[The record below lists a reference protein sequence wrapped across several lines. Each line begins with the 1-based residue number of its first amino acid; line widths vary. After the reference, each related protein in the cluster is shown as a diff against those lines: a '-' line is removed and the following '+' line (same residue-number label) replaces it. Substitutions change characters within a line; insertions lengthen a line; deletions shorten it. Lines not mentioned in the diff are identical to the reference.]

1 MRARARGEMGAM
13 MMLEL
18 ARRGTTTTNETGW
31 GRGSRMT
38 TARFVARMR
47 TRTRERTRTET
58 RGREPYARERAFG
71 AFAFGGVTA
80 SEGTCDAKAEEAAAA
95 AARRGAEANAPTSNA
110 STAQWRIYTD
120 IGRGLVREGKVDEA
134 RKYLE
139 RALVEAKRGFGEDD
153 AHVAAALNNLAEL
166 RRIESRWEESE
177 RMFGEALKILRNAY
191 GENHPAVGTA
201 LHNLAGCRLA
211 QNDVDGAFA
220 LYAESLARK
229 EATLGTNHPEYAT
242 TLYHMAEVLCRNER
256 KEDAVVVL
264 ERSIRVSE
272 EIGAAHTDA
281 YLKRMKR
288 LAQLLFECER
298 YEDAERVRRRILSN
312 LEDMHG
318 EEHVT
323 IAGAC
328 ESLALV
334 LTELDRLDEAGRLL
348 ERSTKILS
356 RLRGDGAAL
365 ALASARLNLGEI
377 AEKRSNT
384 DEAITFARLALDVL
398 SPSALDAIRRDDLR
412 DDVRVGVVVQHA
424 RAAALLRRLAPH
436 DPRARHHA
444 HTAAQNLSAVSSI
457 AEKSGGAI
465 QTRVRD
471 AARAL
476 EVSSRNE

>member
-1 MRARARGEMGAM
+1 MTTTTHQSFQSCRVSLHDGFVARARARTRWGSSASSVVASLAFVGAVGTSTTVTCDARVV
-13 MMLEL
+13 EET
-18 ARRGTTTTNETGW
+18 RRGGGETTTT
-31 GRGSRMT
+31 
-38 TARFVARMR
+38 
-47 TRTRERTRTET
+47 
-58 RGREPYARERAFG
+58 
-71 AFAFGGVTA
+71 
-80 SEGTCDAKAEEAAAA
+80 
-95 AARRGAEANAPTSNA
+95 APTSNK

-120 IGRGLVREGKVDEA
+120 IGRGLVQEGKLKEA

-166 RRIESRWEESE
+166 HRIESRWEESQ
-177 RMFGEALKILRNAY
+177 RMFDEALQILRNSY

-256 KEDAVVVL
+256 KEDAVVLL

-281 YLKRMKR
+281 CLRRMKR
-288 LAQLLFECER
+288 LAQVLFECAR
-298 YEDAERVRRRILSN
+298 YEDAERVRRRILSS
-312 LEDMHG
+312 LEHMHG
-318 EEHVT
+318 EDDVK

-334 LTELDRLDEAGRLL
+334 LTKLDRLDEAERLL
-348 ERSTKILS
+348 ARSTTILS
-356 RLRGDGAAL
+356 PLRGDGAAL

-377 AEKRSNT
+377 AEKRSKKT
-384 DEAITFARLALDVL
+384 DAIAFARLALDVL
-398 SPSALDAIRRDDLR
+398 APSALDAIKRDDVR
-412 DDVRVGVVVQHA
+412 DDVRVGVVLHHA
-424 RAAALLRRLAPH
+424 RAAALLRRLAPN
-436 DPRARHHA
+436 DPRTRHHV
-444 HTAAQNLSAVSSI
+444 HTALYNLSAVRSMATKAGI
-457 AEKSGGAI
+457 GLE
-465 QTRVRD
+465 TRVRD
-471 AARAL
+471 AARDL
-476 EVSSRNE
+476 EVS

>member
-1 MRARARGEMGAM
+1 M
-13 MMLEL
+13 
-18 ARRGTTTTNETGW
+18 
-31 GRGSRMT
+31 
-38 TARFVARMR
+38 
-47 TRTRERTRTET
+47 
-58 RGREPYARERAFG
+58 
-71 AFAFGGVTA
+71 
-80 SEGTCDAKAEEAAAA
+80 
-95 AARRGAEANAPTSNA
+95 
-110 STAQWRIYTD
+110 
-120 IGRGLVREGKVDEA
+120 
-134 RKYLE
+134 
-139 RALVEAKRGFGEDD
+139 
-153 AHVAAALNNLAEL
+153 
-166 RRIESRWEESE
+166 
-177 RMFGEALKILRNAY
+177 
-191 GENHPAVGTA
+191 
-201 LHNLAGCRLA
+201 A

-412 DDVRVGVVVQHA
+412 DDVRVGVVLQHA
-424 RAAALLRRLAPH
+424 RAAALLRRLAPG
-436 DPRARHHA
+436 DPRARHHV

-457 AEKSGGAI
+457 AEKSGGTI

-476 EVSSRNE
+476 DVSSCNE

>member
-1 MRARARGEMGAM
+1 MTTTTHQQSFQSCRVRLHDGFVARARARTRWESSASVVASLAFVGAVGTSTTVTCDARVV
-13 MMLEL
+13 EET
-18 ARRGTTTTNETGW
+18 RRGGGETTTTT
-31 GRGSRMT
+31 
-38 TARFVARMR
+38 
-47 TRTRERTRTET
+47 
-58 RGREPYARERAFG
+58 
-71 AFAFGGVTA
+71 
-80 SEGTCDAKAEEAAAA
+80 
-95 AARRGAEANAPTSNA
+95 APTSNK

-120 IGRGLVREGKVDEA
+120 IGRGLVQEGKLDEA

-166 RRIESRWEESE
+166 HRIESRWEESQ
-177 RMFGEALKILRNAY
+177 RMFDEALQILRNSY

-256 KEDAVVVL
+256 KEDAVVLL

-281 YLKRMKR
+281 CLRRMKR
-288 LAQLLFECER
+288 LAQVLFECAR
-298 YEDAERVRRRILSN
+298 YEDAERVRRRILSS
-312 LEDMHG
+312 LEHMHG
-318 EEHVT
+318 EDDVK

-334 LTELDRLDEAGRLL
+334 LTKLDRLDEAERLL
-348 ERSTKILS
+348 ARSTKILS
-356 RLRGDGAAL
+356 LLRGDGAAL

-377 AEKRSNT
+377 AEKRSRT
-384 DEAITFARLALDVL
+384 DDAIAYARLALDVL
-398 SPSALDAIRRDDLR
+398 APSALDAIRRDDLR
-412 DDVRVGVVVQHA
+412 DDVRVGVVVHHA
-424 RAAALLRRLAPH
+424 RAAALLRRLAPD
-436 DPRARHHA
+436 DPRACNHA
-444 HTAAQNLSAVSSI
+444 HTAAQNLAAVKAI
-457 AEKSGGAI
+457 AEKLGVAI
-465 QTRVRD
+465 ETHVRD

-476 EVSSRNE
+476 EVSL